1 MSDLKNL
8 LSSANSLSI
17 EIGKLLKTSKYRE
30 YDDLSGLRIDFDDA
44 EQLLLLDELRGIL
57 EKLEDAKSDID
68 YLNRPVGKTGTL
80 QKNSIGRYETENKE
94 YTSGN
99 GIEVL
104 IYDKYR
110 DKEVWVKTSVEHN
123 GKDYYLVAYKKA
135 PMQGLKARTRK

>member
-1 MSDLKNL
+1 MSDLENL
-8 LSSANSLSI
+8 LSSASSLSI

-30 YDDLSGLRIDFDDA
+30 YDDLSGLKIDFDDA

-57 EKLEDAKSDID
+57 EKLEDAKNDID
-68 YLNRPVGKTGTL
+68 YLNRPVGKTSTL
-80 QKNSIGRYETENKE
+80 QKNSTGRYETEHKE

-99 GIEVL
+99 DIEVL

-123 GKDYYLVAYKKA
+123 GNDYYLVAYKKA
-135 PMQGLKARTRK
+135 PMQGLKVRTRK